1 MKNLKKIAL
10 VALLAGSPV
19 LLRAQEYKAKF
30 SSKQDRK
37 VVLEMQG
44 GDVTVEGYD
53 GDEVVIKGNGFE
65 EPPKRAEGLRPVYN
79 TAQDNTRLGLAVSS
93 AAGNTVRIV
102 KASRKSANYII
113 QVPRRADVVF
123 TQINW
128 NGGDLVVRDLA
139 GRVEATLKTG
149 DLRALNMAGPV
160 VANSVSGNITV
171 RFSAVPAMPSAL
183 STVSGEVDVSLPAPA
198 KATLDMRTVSGEIYT
213 DFELTLTKGADGMH
227 HVGGATV
234 EGRVNGG
241 GSSLSLKSVS
251 GDIFLRKAK

>member
-1 MKNLKKIAL
+1 MKNLKAIILIAL
-10 VALLAGSPV
+10 LTGSPA

-44 GDVTVEGYD
+44 SDVTVEGYD
-53 GDEVVIKGNGFE
+53 GDEVVIRGNGFE

-79 TAQDNTRLGLAVSS
+79 TAEDNTRLGLAVTSGS
-93 AAGNTVRIV
+93 GNTVRIV
-102 KASRKSANYII
+102 KASRKSATYTI

-123 TQINW
+123 TQTNW
-128 NGGDLVVRDLA
+128 NGGDLTVRDLA

-149 DLRALNMAGPV
+149 ALKATNMAGPV
-160 VANSVSGNITV
+160 VANSVSGDLMV
-171 RFSAVPAMPSAL
+171 RFSAVPSTPSAL
-183 STVSGEVDVSLPAPA
+183 STVSGEVDVSLPAAA
-198 KATLDMRTVSGEIYT
+198 KATLNMRTVSGEIYT
-213 DFELTLTKGADGMH
+213 DFELALTKGTDGMH
-227 HVGGATV
+227 HVGGQTV

-241 GSSLSLKSVS
+241 GGTMSLKSVS